1 MLLSTVNDATSIQ
14 RIKDGDE
21 KAFHELYRLHRDS
34 FLDWVSFSY
43 SISKEDS
50 KDIYQEAFLILWRN
64 IHEGR
69 LTELSS
75 SIKTYIYSVGKH
87 LAINFI
93 KKHGRTV
100 TSEPIELINLSY
112 HPFEMSE
119 DREHNRKLIEENLSK
134 LAEKDRKILELYYM
148 DGKDMKTIA
157 KEMGYK
163 NADVAKKKKYEVFK
177 KLATMVKSGLKTLML
192 V

>member
-1 MLLSTVNDATSIQ
+1 MLLNTLKDAKSIQ
-14 RIKDGDE
+14 QIKNGDE
-21 KAFHELYRLHRDS
+21 DAFHELYRLHRDS

-50 KDIYQEAFLILWRN
+50 KDIYQETFLILWRN

-93 KKHGRTV
+93 KKYGRTV
-100 TSEPIELINLSY
+100 TSEPVELINLSY
-112 HPFEMSE
+112 HPFEMAD

-177 KLATMVKSGLKTLML
+177 KLATIVKSGLKTIIL